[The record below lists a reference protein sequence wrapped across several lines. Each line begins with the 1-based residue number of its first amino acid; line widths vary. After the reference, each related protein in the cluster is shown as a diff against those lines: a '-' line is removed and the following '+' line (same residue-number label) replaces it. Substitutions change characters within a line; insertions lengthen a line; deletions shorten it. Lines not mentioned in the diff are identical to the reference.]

1 MIPLQTSRNMSID
14 QIIRILLASLV
25 VDRRTKALGETDRAR
40 VVRIDVTHQR
50 FQFAILKGPIAQ
62 SHSSLERVPFA
73 FGLGCQLP
81 TKFWFRKKWALVD
94 LNLPQALFGL
104 AKLN

>member
-1 MIPLQTSRNMSID
+1 MPID
-14 QIIRILLASLV
+14 QITWVLRAGMLV
-25 VDRRTKALGETDRAR
+25 KRGAEAFSETDRAR
-40 VVRIDVTHQR
+40 VVRTDVTHQR

-62 SHSSLERVPFA
+62 SDSGLERIPFA

-81 TKFWFRKKWALVD
+81 TKFRFRKTWALVD

-104 AKLN
+104 SKLN